1 MIAPEQ
7 ADGKFEPSLLS
18 VKSPQRCSVFIFNYS
33 KLGVHRGAYWPRLNG
48 LDLEAPGDQ
57 VQSGSERLQN
67 VNFFFPAQ
75 AYALH
80 TPPRASEP
88 LTLLRRRPSPPGI
101 QEAVGPGDAPWE
113 KGKDPRPRDLS
124 PGTPGSHVPGPPPPR
139 ASPARAPRLRGP
151 VRILLQPDDGPRGAP
166 SSRRAATR
174 ARGAG
179 AAPQPAAQMAR
190 QPRAGTFSQA
200 FKEST
205 FFPA

>member
-1 MIAPEQ
+1 M
-7 ADGKFEPSLLS
+7 
-18 VKSPQRCSVFIFNYS
+18 
-33 KLGVHRGAYWPRLNG
+33 HRGAYWPRLNG
-48 LDLEAPGDQ
+48 LHLETPGDQ

-67 VNFFFPAQ
+67 VHFSFPAQ

-88 LTLLRRRPSPPGI
+88 LTLLRRRPSPPASRKRWARGMR
-101 QEAVGPGDAPWE
+101 PGKRARIP
-113 KGKDPRPRDLS
+113 GRVIYPQ
-124 PGTPGSHVPGPPPPR
+124 GTPGSYIPGPPPPR
-139 ASPARAPRLRGP
+139 ASRARALRLRRP